1 MTNDEQTIINGVK
14 DPVVEGLTQQDIE
27 DFRLLQQAAKKFLN
41 YMKNKKYL
49 DFHTESFSK
58 AVQEMKQ
65 NMYHKKAGLIW
76 QQVYAFEEAV
86 NIFLGREVILTF
98 VDNEGNLIITEPGKK
113 TRQYY
118 RNLTSLMGSDGR
130 ATFKKVGSKYQAG
143 QDIYEK
149 YLSTQVISQKKQVYQ
164 KALERYDK
172 DAGEQQ
178 DTMRYKMLDPEAQHT
193 FYWRTRRDHP
203 QFLYYYKGVG
213 LKKYNK
219 GHIAQA
225 YANLIIS
232 RKALFLYANLQDSL
246 SILFNEI
253 SLDSVPAIFK
263 GDISQGAS
271 DPVQFAIKNYNSA
284 STAALGPYIG
294 VAYYLVYLGDNV
306 ISKSE
311 LINKFD
317 MIISNKQ
324 ILANSILASLMDK
337 STKQVTK
344 QFDKIQ
350 KQIRLNL

>member
-1 MTNDEQTIINGVK
+1 MANNEQVVIDEIKKQVTNVLSE
-14 DPVVEGLTQQDIE
+14 QDIK
-27 DFRLLQQAAKKFLN
+27 DFKILQQAAKKFLN

-49 DFHTESFSK
+49 DFHAVSFSK
-58 AVQEMKQ
+58 VVQEMKQ
-65 NMYHKKAGLIW
+65 NIYHKKSGLIW
-76 QQVYAFEEAV
+76 QQVYDFEQAV
-86 NIFLGREVILTF
+86 NSFLGREIILTF
-98 VDNEGNLIITEPGKK
+98 VDNQGNLILVEPGKK

-130 ATFKKVGSKYQAG
+130 ATFKQVGNKYQAG
-143 QDIYEK
+143 QDFYEK
-149 YLSTQVISQKKQVYQ
+149 YLSTQAIAQKKQVYQ
-164 KALERYDK
+164 KALQRFNK
-172 DAGEQQ
+172 GAGEQS
-178 DTMRYKMLDPEAQHT
+178 DTMRYKLLDPAAKNT
-193 FYWRTRRDHP
+193 FYWRTRRDAP
-203 QFLYYYKGVG
+203 QFLYYYKGAG

-232 RKALFLYANLQDSL
+232 RKALFLYADLQDSL

-294 VAYYLVYLGDNV
+294 VAYYLVYLGDNA
-306 ISKSE
+306 ISKME

-317 MIISNKQ
+317 MIINNKQ
-324 ILANSILASLMDK
+324 VAANSILASLMNK
-337 STKQVTK
+337 TTKEIEK
-344 QFDKIQ
+344 QFNKIQ
-350 KQIRLNL
+350 KQVKLNI